1 MTYRKASLSEKKHL
15 MESINLVEI
24 KQAQPQK
31 FESRP
36 PPPGKYNSPIY
47 HAVLM
52 GGGRGG
58 TN

>member
-36 PPPGKYNSPIY
+36 PPGKYNSPIY